1 MEIVV
6 PLVVG
11 GLTGLSA
18 AVACGAE
25 PRAPRVPPAE
35 LVSHALESVAE
46 RLPRELVENDLLKK
60 IAHSWAALV
69 PHIAL
74 ALSSR
79 MTRRD
84 WHACCCRVVSA
95 ALP

>member
-60 IAHSWAALV
+60 IAHSWAALLS
-69 PHIAL
+69 IA
-74 ALSSR
+74 ATHTSPR
-79 MTRRD
+79 
-84 WHACCCRVVSA
+84 HC
-95 ALP
+95 

>member
-35 LVSHALESVAE
+35 LSVMRLS
-46 RLPRELVENDLLKK
+46 RLPRGCR
-60 IAHSWAALV
+60 ASW
-69 PHIAL
+69 
-74 ALSSR
+74 
-79 MTRRD
+79 
-84 WHACCCRVVSA
+84 
-95 ALP
+95 

>member
-25 PRAPRVPPAE
+25 PRVSRVPPAE

-60 IAHSWAALV
+60 ITRSWAALV
-69 PHIAL
+69 PAHRLGLVIEDDEARL
-74 ALSSR
+74 A
-79 MTRRD
+79 
-84 WHACCCRVVSA
+84 
-95 ALP
+95 

>member
-11 GLTGLSA
+11 GLTGFSA

-35 LVSHALESVAE
+35 LVSHAFESVAE
-46 RLPRELVENDLLKK
+46 KLPRGLVDNDLLKRSP
-60 IAHSWAALV
+60 APGLRWFQ
-69 PHIAL
+69 HIAL

-79 MTRRD
+79 MMRRA
-84 WHACCCRVVSA
+84 WHACCCRVASA

>member
-25 PRAPRVPPAE
+25 SRAPRVPPAE
-35 LVSHALESVAE
+35 LASHVLESVAE
-46 RLPRELVENDLLKK
+46 KLPRELVENDLLKK
-60 IAHSWAALV
+60 IARS
-69 PHIAL
+69 
-74 ALSSR
+74 
-79 MTRRD
+79 
-84 WHACCCRVVSA
+84 
-95 ALP
+95 

>member
-35 LVSHALESVAE
+35 LARHTLESVADC
-46 RLPRELVENDLLKK
+46 R
-60 IAHSWAALV
+60 ASW
-69 PHIAL
+69 
-74 ALSSR
+74 
-79 MTRRD
+79 
-84 WHACCCRVVSA
+84 
-95 ALP
+95 